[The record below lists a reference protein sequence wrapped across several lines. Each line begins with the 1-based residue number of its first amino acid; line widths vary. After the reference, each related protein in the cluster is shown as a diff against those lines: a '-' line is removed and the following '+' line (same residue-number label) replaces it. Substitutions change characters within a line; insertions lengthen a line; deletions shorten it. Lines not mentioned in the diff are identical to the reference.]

1 MLIELFLLVT
11 LQSVVILMKKKVA
24 FEIKKLD
31 NMITRKICD
40 ELKKENIN
48 NLSHIQAEI
57 LKYLHINK
65 NKRIYQSDIEK
76 EIPARR
82 STISGILKT
91 MEKNGLITRIDSKID
106 NRKKEVSLTEKSI
119 KIYNKIESKIENL
132 EKKIICG
139 ISNEELNI
147 FYMIIDKIN
156 ENIVEKGNEN
166 D

>member
-132 EKKIICG
+132 EKKIIYG